1 VDRKMEKKEEEEE
14 EKRQW
19 RKIEGG
25 ID

>member
-1 VDRKMEKKEEEEE
+1 VDRKMEKKEEE